1 MSRRLYTRSVTIDA
15 TVEQVFD
22 YLKDPATSWVS
33 MGTKIHDVQRTPD
46 GVGTTF
52 EWEDRMFGFHVSGR
66 NEFAEFVPNRKLVIT
81 SSKGFVFTFDVEPVD
96 TGTRLTVGVDAV
108 PSNWAAGTFDAV
120 AMKLT
125 EHDMDV
131 WLDDVKAE
139 VETGSP
145 RHREVER
152 HLVVTRAV
160 TVQAP
165 VEKVYAFLTD
175 PSNTLGAYA
184 GTTVTDV
191 APSPEVV
198 NQLEQSCAYGSVLAA
213 GLRALNSNPAIRED
227 ELRHTLEGAG
237 RAVAHQLERYLPAL
251 ATIASAASL
260 MGLLGTVVGMIEI
273 FGSQNASGGSNPM
286 ALAHGISVAL
296 YNTAFGLIVALPA
309 LIFWRYFR
317 ARVDDYLLRME
328 IGTEQF
334 LRHLARFCKK

>member
-81 SSKGFVFTFDVEPVD
+81 SSKGFVFTFDVEPAD
-96 TGTRLTVGVDAV
+96 TGTKLTVGVDAV
-108 PSNWAAGTFDAV
+108 PSNWAASTFDAV

-152 HLVVTRAV
+152 HLVVTRAL
-160 TVQAP
+160 TVKAP
-165 VEKVYAFLTD
+165 VEEVYAFLTD
-175 PSNTLGAYA
+175 PANTLGAYA

-191 APSPEVV
+191 TPSPGVV
-198 NQLEQSCAYGSVLAA
+198 GTTFRWTARILGIPATVRVEYSAAAPNESVTLKSSSGFAQTWTVKPVDGGTKLTLALENQLSGPLGAVLRSTMLRLDDRQADEWLEQIAVAVETQADHAA
-213 GLRALNSNPAIRED
+213 P
-227 ELRHTLEGAG
+227 AG
-237 RAVAHQLERYLPAL
+237 RA
-251 ATIASAASL
+251 
-260 MGLLGTVVGMIEI
+260 
-273 FGSQNASGGSNPM
+273 
-286 ALAHGISVAL
+286 
-296 YNTAFGLIVALPA
+296 
-309 LIFWRYFR
+309 
-317 ARVDDYLLRME
+317 
-328 IGTEQF
+328 
-334 LRHLARFCKK
+334 

>member
-81 SSKGFVFTFDVEPVD
+81 SSKGFVFTFDVEPAD
-96 TGTRLTVGVDAV
+96 TGTKLTVGVDAV
-108 PSNWAAGTFDAV
+108 PSNWAASTFDAV

-152 HLVVTRAV
+152 HLVVTRAL
-160 TVQAP
+160 TVKAP
-165 VEKVYAFLTD
+165 VEEVYAFLTD
-175 PSNTLGAYA
+175 PANTLGAYA
-184 GTTVTDV
+184 GTSVTDV
-191 APSPEVV
+191 TPSPGVV
-198 NQLEQSCAYGSVLAA
+198 GTTFRWTARILGIPATVRVEYSAAAPNESVTLKSSSGFAQTWTVKPVDGGTKLTLALENQLSGPLGAVLRSTMLRLDDRQADEWLEQIAVAVETQADHA
-213 GLRALNSNPAIRED
+213 GP
-227 ELRHTLEGAG
+227 AG
-237 RAVAHQLERYLPAL
+237 RA
-251 ATIASAASL
+251 
-260 MGLLGTVVGMIEI
+260 
-273 FGSQNASGGSNPM
+273 
-286 ALAHGISVAL
+286 
-296 YNTAFGLIVALPA
+296 
-309 LIFWRYFR
+309 
-317 ARVDDYLLRME
+317 
-328 IGTEQF
+328 
-334 LRHLARFCKK
+334 